1 MGTERNLLYGI
12 LTWRAGLVSR
22 DDLLRAVEGW
32 SHDPKRPL
40 ADVMVDSQILA
51 AERRPVVDQLLDEH
65 LARHAGDAA
74 ACLASLDETAELREE
89 LDRIVRGNGSRTL
102 PQLSGTLPAAAAPPD
117 DQSAPDDSAAASAM
131 RFRILRPHAKGAL
144 GEVFVARDDELNR
157 EVALKRIRDHHVD
170 TPQNRARF
178 LLEAEVTGGL
188 EHPGIVPV
196 YSLGTSDD
204 GRPFYAMRFIK
215 GRSLREAIEHYHSS
229 DFARASPGARLL
241 ELRQLLDRFMAV
253 CNAIEYA
260 HSRGVLHRDLKPEN
274 IMLGAYGETLVVDWG
289 LAKPLSGA
297 DGETRDADRLVAF
310 AGELP
315 IAPAGAA
322 DGEHAGAAETLD
334 EPLWRPSAS
343 TSATQMGSAIGTP
356 AYMSPEQAAG
366 RLDDISRASDVY
378 SLGAT
383 LYCLLTGRPPF
394 NDSEL
399 GRLLDR
405 VRRGDFPPPRAVS
418 RGVPA
423 ALEAVCLKSM
433 ALEPAERYATPQ
445 ELAGDIE
452 RWLADEPVSAYGA
465 PWHERLAHWARRH
478 RRGVQSAIA
487 ALAVVSVVSVVAA
500 LAVHSAKQQV
510 EQERAAEREAKNE
523 ARRAI
528 DNFVNL
534 VTEEEALN
542 DEHVRHLRRRLLA
555 DALKYYEELI
565 DKHGGEEH
573 LRHDLASAILR
584 VGKINHETGSKAEA
598 LKAFQEALK
607 LFQDLARQH
616 PDHEQYQSEL
626 ALGYRGVGQLEGEL
640 SHRQQAL
647 DSLRRAVEV
656 QERLV
661 ERARDNVEYR
671 RDLGQSYFLLG
682 NQEADLKNDAPATR
696 HFEQALALR
705 RALAAS
711 EPDRAEFQS
720 DLAASFQGL
729 AIFHAKREQWL
740 PARDNFQRAL
750 EIRQRLVDE
759 HPSVAKHQ
767 AELAGSYNSLG
778 TLDLR
783 QREPAR
789 AEQEYLA
796 ALKIRRRLAD
806 DHPTVTEYQ
815 YVLAATCKN
824 LGILKTEASDWPAA
838 LDYCEQSLA
847 AWQRLVEGNPAVDRY
862 QIELGDAWYDL
873 GQAQAQLTEHRD
885 ALESYRHALTIKRG
899 LAERQP
905 NNLAYRSALGAALA
919 NVAGALHAVGEED
932 EARTTYQQAIAE
944 QRRAL
949 DQDPKN
955 ARFRELLVQHYQ
967 GLAKVE
973 RAAGHDDAEAQARG
987 FAPSLPSSK

>member
-32 SHDPKRPL
+32 AHDPNRPL
-40 ADVMVDSQILA
+40 GDVMVDSQILA

-74 ACLASLDETAELREE
+74 ACLASLDEAAELREE
-89 LDRIVRGNGSRTL
+89 LGRIVQDNGSRTL
-102 PQLSGTLPAAAAPPD
+102 PQLSGTLPAAATPPD
-117 DQSAPDDSAAASAM
+117 DQSASDETAAASAM

-215 GRSLREAIEHYHSS
+215 GRSLREAIEHYHSP

-274 IMLGAYGETLVVDWG
+274 IMLGAYAETLVVDWG
-289 LAKPLSGA
+289 LAKPLSGG
-297 DGETRDADRLVAF
+297 DGETRDADRLQAF
-310 AGELP
+310 DEELP
-315 IAPAGAA
+315 HASDAATDGDPAGP
-322 DGEHAGAAETLD
+322 AETLD
-334 EPLWRPSAS
+334 EPVWRPSAS

-405 VRRGDFPPPRAVS
+405 VRRGDFPPPRAVN

-423 ALEAVCLKSM
+423 ALEAVCLKAM

-478 RRGVQSAIA
+478 RRGVQSAVA

-500 LAVHSAKQQV
+500 LAVHAAKQQV

-640 SHRQQAL
+640 NRRTEALEDLRQ
-647 DSLRRAVEV
+647 AVEI
-656 QERLV
+656 QQRLV
-661 ERARDNVEYR
+661 DRASDHLNYR
-671 RDLGQSYFLLG
+671 RDLGLSYFLLG
-682 NQEADLKNDAPATR
+682 NQEAELKHDDPAR
-696 HFEQALALR
+696 EHLRLALDLR
-705 RALAAS
+705 RQLAEA
-711 EPDRAEFQS
+711 EPDRADLQS
-720 DLAASFQGL
+720 DLAASYQGL
-729 AIFHAKREQWL
+729 AIFHAKREQWQ
-740 PARDNFQRAL
+740 PARDDFQESLA
-750 EIRQRLVDE
+750 IRRQLTE
-759 HPSVAKHQ
+759 AHPSVARYQ
-767 AELAGSYNSLG
+767 ADLAGSYNSLG
-778 TLDLR
+778 TLNFR
-783 QREPAR
+783 QGEPAQ
-789 AEQEYLA
+789 AGENYLA
-796 ALKIRRRLAD
+796 ALKIRKRLAD

-815 YVLAATCKN
+815 HALAVTCKN
-824 LGILKTEASDWPAA
+824 LGGLETEAGDWPAA
-838 LDYCEQSLA
+838 LGYFEQALVP
-847 AWQRLVEGNPAVDRY
+847 WQRLVDGNPAVDRY

-873 GQAQAQLTEHRD
+873 GQAQAELGSRQD
-885 ALESYRHALTIKRG
+885 ALESFRKASKIKQD
-899 LAERQP
+899 LAARQP
-905 NNLAYRSALGAALA
+905 DNSAYRSALGAALA
-919 NVAGALHAVGEED
+919 NVARALHAVGEND
-932 EARTTYQQAIAE
+932 EARDTYQQAIAE
-944 QRRAL
+944 QRRAF
-949 DQDPKN
+949 DHDPKN
-955 ARFRELLVQHYQ
+955 ARFRELLAQHYQ

-973 RAAGHDDAEAQARG
+973 RAAGHDDAAADAEERARSFTSG
-987 FAPSLPSSK
+987 K

>member
-22 DDLLRAVEGW
+22 DALLRAVEDW
-32 SHDPKRPL
+32 AHDPNRPL
-40 ADVMVDSQILA
+40 ADVMVDLQILA
-51 AERRPVVDQLLDEH
+51 ADRRPVVEQLVDEH

-74 ACLASLDETAELREE
+74 ACLASLDGAAELREE
-89 LDRIVRGNGSRTL
+89 LDRIVQNNGSRTL

-117 DQSAPDDSAAASAM
+117 DQPASDDAAAASAM

-215 GRSLREAIEHYHSS
+215 GRSLREAIEHYHSP
-229 DFARASPGARLL
+229 DFARAAPGARLL

-289 LAKPLSGA
+289 LAKPLSGGE
-297 DGETRDADRLVAF
+297 GETRDADRLPAF
-310 AGELP
+310 
-315 IAPAGAA
+315 
-322 DGEHAGAAETLD
+322 DGESLTTPGGASDREPACPAETLD

-366 RLDDISRASDVY
+366 RLDDIGRASDVY

-405 VRRGDFPPPRAVS
+405 VRRGGFPPPRAVN

-423 ALEAVCLKSM
+423 ALEAVCLKAM

-478 RRGVQSAIA
+478 RRGVQSAVA

-500 LAVHSAKQQV
+500 VAVHSAKQQV

-534 VTEEEALN
+534 VTEEPALN
-542 DEHVRHLRRRLLA
+542 DKRFRHLRQRLLA
-555 DALKYYEELI
+555 DALTYYEELI

-584 VGKINHETGSKAEA
+584 VGKIDQKTGYKAEA
-598 LKAFQEALK
+598 REAFREALK
-607 LFQDLARQH
+607 LFEELARRH
-616 PDHEQYQSEL
+616 PAHEQYQNEL
-626 ALGYRGVGQLEGEL
+626 ASGYRGAGLIEGEL
-640 SHRQQAL
+640 
-647 DSLRRAVEV
+647 
-656 QERLV
+656 
-661 ERARDNVEYR
+661 
-671 RDLGQSYFLLG
+671 G
-682 NQEADLKNDAPATR
+682 N
-696 HFEQALALR
+696 
-705 RALAAS
+705 
-711 EPDRAEFQS
+711 
-720 DLAASFQGL
+720 
-729 AIFHAKREQWL
+729 
-740 PARDNFQRAL
+740 
-750 EIRQRLVDE
+750 
-759 HPSVAKHQ
+759 HQ
-767 AELAGSYNSLG
+767 
-778 TLDLR
+778 
-783 QREPAR
+783 
-789 AEQEYLA
+789 
-796 ALKIRRRLAD
+796 
-806 DHPTVTEYQ
+806 
-815 YVLAATCKN
+815 
-824 LGILKTEASDWPAA
+824 
-838 LDYCEQSLA
+838 
-847 AWQRLVEGNPAVDRY
+847 
-862 QIELGDAWYDL
+862 
-873 GQAQAQLTEHRD
+873 D
-885 ALESYRHALTIKRG
+885 ALENFRKALRIKRG
-899 LAERQP
+899 LAGRQP
-905 NNLAYRSALGAALA
+905 NRLTHASALGTALED
-919 NVAGALHAVGEED
+919 VAGALHKLGHDD
-932 EARTTYQQAIAE
+932 EARAAYQQAIAE
-944 QRRAL
+944 QRSAL
-949 DQDPKN
+949 DHDPKN
-955 ARFRELLVQHYQ
+955 ARFRELLVQHYH
-967 GLAKVE
+967 GLADVE
-973 RAAGHDDAEAQARG
+973 RALGHDDAADEAEEHARS
-987 FAPSLPSSK
+987 FAPPQPSGK